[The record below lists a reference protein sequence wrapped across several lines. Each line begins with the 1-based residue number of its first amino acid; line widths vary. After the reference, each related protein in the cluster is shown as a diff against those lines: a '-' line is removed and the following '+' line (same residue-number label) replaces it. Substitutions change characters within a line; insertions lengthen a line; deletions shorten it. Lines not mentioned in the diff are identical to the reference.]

1 MKKIFNLIAIS
12 LGILML
18 GACSEQKDY
27 GPFTVITSKQR
38 NNNGDAGN
46 KNTTYNYRIRYK
58 GHNISPADVTN
69 RSNESGYYIGVQPL
83 DSLPGKLLVH
93 IAQTFNFPV
102 YLIEEQQGKPH
113 YWFLYNNGNQV
124 PYQLLRDRYLV
135 HEKEFIPEEGYFQNT
150 IFDLAAGKQH
160 PYRMPVSSV
169 AYDIS
174 PDQRAIAA
182 ISGFSDKDT
191 CLINTVSLSDNNIT
205 NEPIPSALQQ
215 LFREKINDRMTAIQ
229 RKALFD
235 RYFQWKEQN
244 GHYYAVPRS

>member
-1 MKKIFNLIAIS
+1 MKKISNHIITS
-12 LGILML
+12 LCILML

-38 NNNGDAGN
+38 YNNLNTGS
-46 KNTTYNYRIRYK
+46 KNTAYNYRIRYK

-69 RSNESGYYIGVQPL
+69 RSNESGYYIAVQPL

-113 YWFLYNNGNQV
+113 YWFLYNNGNQI

-135 HEKEFIPEEGYFQNT
+135 HEKEFTPEEGYFQNI
-150 IFDLAAGKQH
+150 IFDLSADKQQ

-169 AYDIS
+169 AYDVS

-182 ISGFSDKDT
+182 VSGFFGKDT
-191 CLINTVSLSDNNIT
+191 CLINTVSLSDNSIT
-205 NEPIPSALQQ
+205 SERIPAALQQ
-215 LFREKINDRMTAIQ
+215 LLREKLNDRMTATE
-229 RKALFD
+229 RKSFFD

-244 GHYYAVPRS
+244 GQYYAVLKP

>member
-1 MKKIFNLIAIS
+1 MKKIFNLIATS

-38 NNNGDAGN
+38 YNNWDTGS
-46 KNTTYNYRIRYK
+46 KNTAYNYRIRYK
-58 GHNISPADVTN
+58 GRNISPADVTN

-102 YLIEEQQGKPH
+102 YLIEEQQGKPR

-124 PYQLLRDRYLV
+124 PYQLLQGRYLV
-135 HEKEFIPEEGYFQNT
+135 YEKEFTPEEGYFQNI
-150 IFDLAAGKQH
+150 IFDLAADKQQ
-160 PYRMPVSSV
+160 PYRMPVSSA
-169 AYDIS
+169 AYDVS

-182 ISGFSDKDT
+182 ISGFFDKDS
-191 CLINTVSLSDNNIT
+191 CRINTISLSDNSIT
-205 NEPIPSALQQ
+205 SEPLPFALQQ
-215 LFREKINDRMTAIQ
+215 LFREKLNDRMTATE

-244 GHYYAVPRS
+244 GQYRAVRKP

>member
-1 MKKIFNLIAIS
+1 MKKISNHIITS
-12 LGILML
+12 LCILML

-38 NNNGDAGN
+38 YNNLES
-46 KNTTYNYRIRYK
+46 KNTAYNYRIRYK

-113 YWFLYNNGNQV
+113 YWFLYNNGNQI

-135 HEKEFIPEEGYFQNT
+135 HEKEFIPEEGYFQNI
-150 IFDLAAGKQH
+150 IFDLAADKQQ
-160 PYRMPVSSV
+160 PYRMPASSV
-169 AYDIS
+169 AYDVS

-182 ISGFSDKDT
+182 VSGFFGKDT

-205 NEPIPSALQQ
+205 SERIPAALQQ
-215 LFREKINDRMTAIQ
+215 LLREKLNDRMTAAE
-229 RKALFD
+229 RKSFFD
-235 RYFQWKEQN
+235 RYFRWKEQN
-244 GHYYAVPRS
+244 GQYYAVLKP